1 MQLTSYSDYAF
12 RTLIALA
19 CVAPEKLT
27 ASEISLGYDISQHH
41 LLKVIQRL
49 AELGFVA
56 TTRGKSGG
64 VRLAVLPHAISLGAV
79 VRGMEPE
86 LGVVA
91 CLRPGDTPCAIA
103 SACGLK
109 AILSEATHDFG
120 GARSTHPGRCGAL
133 ESPRGSPLEAAS
145 PHVNRPTD
153 ARALEQFGG
162 RGTHDEPL

>member
-1 MQLTSYSDYAF
+1 VQLTSYSDYAF

-27 ASEISLGYDISQHH
+27 ASEISEGYDISQHH
-41 LLKVIQRL
+41 LLKVIQKL

-64 VRLAVLPHAISLGAV
+64 VRLAALPQAISLGAV

-109 AILSEATHDFG
+109 AILSEATHDFLAVLDRHTLADALHST
-120 GARSTHPGRCGAL
+120 ARVGRL
-133 ESPRGSPLEAAS
+133 LKLRVPM
-145 PHVNRPTD
+145 
-153 ARALEQFGG
+153 
-162 RGTHDEPL
+162 